1 MNSFFNKIVT
11 GTAVLALTVTLF
23 STSSLAAETGTDITG
38 GDVSLS
44 TVTASSFGVVTLDGT
59 TQTVQA
65 PLNTFDVTDARG
77 TGEGWK
83 VSVVAGQFTDSTSG
97 RIMDAGS
104 LVIDAPAVSLK
115 DDGSSALTTITQA
128 GGVIDNGTGVKLL
141 SAAVDGGMGS
151 YTVAPASMTLTLKP
165 GKVYAG
171 NYASTVTVSLTTGP

>member
-1 MNSFFNKIVT
+1 MISLFNKIVG
-11 GTAVLALTVTLF
+11 GTAVLALSFTLF
-23 STSSLAAETGTDITG
+23 STSSLAAETGAELTG

-44 TVTASSFGVVTLDGT
+44 TVTAASFGVITLDGT
-59 TQTVQA
+59 TQTFQA

-77 TGEGWK
+77 TGAGWN

-104 LVIDAPAVSLK
+104 LAIDAPAVNLK
-115 DDGSSALTTITQA
+115 DAGSSALSTITQA
-128 GGVIDNGTGVKLL
+128 GGVLDNGTGVKLL

-151 YTVAPASMTLTLKP
+151 YTVDPASMTLTLKP

-171 NYASTVTVSLTTGP
+171 NYTSTVTVSLTTGP

>member
-1 MNSFFNKIVT
+1 MNPLFNKIAA
-11 GTAVLALTVTLF
+11 GTAVLALTFTLF
-23 STSSLAAETGTDITG
+23 STSSLAAETGAEITG
-38 GDVSLS
+38 GSVSLS
-44 TVTASSFGVVTLDGT
+44 AVTASSFGVLPLDGT
-59 TQTVQA
+59 TQTIKA

-97 RIMDAGS
+97 NVLEAGS
-104 LVIDAPAVSLK
+104 LAIDAPSVSLK

-141 SAAVDGGMGS
+141 SAAVNGGMGS

-165 GKVYAG
+165 GTVYAG